1 MRKFKKLLTALLS
14 TAMIT
19 SMAVLPAMA
28 TDDNTASGS
37 GSTGT
42 NTEAA
47 EKAGDTDS
55 EGDTD
60 SKEIKTVT
68 FDKYYISEKGSV
80 LPDETFTFTMVPA
93 TVSQVNNAAPK
104 TADGLE
110 IVSGNALKTSTV
122 TLTFNSANKDIV
134 KTTTDDGKYAEKL
147 TGTFSLEGI
156 NWGTEP
162 KVYRYTVS
170 EVAGQNKNITYS
182 TDTYTVDVYT
192 NNEGK
197 AVYALCGEI
206 DTATQQMK
214 TDEST
219 KKLLKFENTSSVDV
233 LEIKKTVTGSLG
245 SKTTQFDFTLDI
257 PVEGDNIEL
266 KAGDTFT
273 GTFTRASGSSKADD
287 TQITIKVGTPAKFT
301 LADGESLK
309 IEGVPEGMIYI
320 VEEDATTSA
329 DYKTSIVGTTTQ
341 VINGQDTTV
350 TAKVPDG
357 KKFDAHKTAQNM
369 QIVDG
374 GNTVEF
380 TNDKDNTPTGLVL
393 EYAPYLMGMLIVVIG
408 AVLALV
414 SRKRRTAR

>member
-1 MRKFKKLLTALLS
+1 
-14 TAMIT
+14 MIT

-60 SKEIKTVT
+60 SAEIKTVT
-68 FDKYYISEKGSV
+68 FDKYYISGKGNV

-93 TVSQVNNAAPK
+93 TVPQVNNAAPK

-206 DTATQQMK
+206 DTTTQRMK

-219 KKLLKFENTSSVDV
+219 KKLLVFKNTASADV
-233 LEIKKTVTGSLG
+233 LEIKKVVTGSLG

-257 PVEGDNIEL
+257 PVGGEDINL
-266 KAGDTFT
+266 KEGDTFT
-273 GTFTRASGSSKADD
+273 GKFTRVSGSSKAAV
-287 TQITIKVGTPAKFT
+287 TEMTITVGTTAEFT

-320 VEEDATTSA
+320 VTEDATTSA

-341 VINGQDTTV
+341 KINGKDTQV
-350 TAKVPDG
+350 TAKVDDG
-357 KKFDAHKTAQNM
+357 KTFDARSGAQDM
-369 QIVDG
+369 KIVDG
-374 GNTVEF
+374 GNSVVF
-380 TNDKDNTPTGLVL
+380 TNDKDSTPTGLIL
-393 EYAPYLMGMLIVVIG
+393 EYAPYLIGMLIVLIG
-408 AVLALV
+408 AALALV
-414 SRKRRTAR
+414 SKKRRTER

>member
-28 TDDNTASGS
+28 TDDTASGT

-60 SKEIKTVT
+60 SAEIKTVT
-68 FDKYYISEKGSV
+68 FDKYYISEKGNV

-93 TVSQVNNAAPK
+93 TVPQVNNATPK
-104 TADGLE
+104 TEDGLE
-110 IVSGNALKTSTV
+110 IVPGIALKTSTV
-122 TLTFNSANKDIV
+122 TLTFDSANANIEQ
-134 KTTTDDGKYAEKL
+134 TTVNGKYAEKL

-170 EVAGQNKNITYS
+170 ETPGDSEYISYS
-182 TDTYTVDVYT
+182 QDVYTVDVYT

-206 DTATQQMK
+206 DKDTQRMNA
-214 TDEST
+214 DEST

-233 LEIKKTVTGSLG
+233 LTIKKVVTGSLG
-245 SKTTQFDFTLDI
+245 SKTTQFDFSILI
-257 PVEGDNIEL
+257 PVGGEDINL
-266 KAGDTFT
+266 KADDTFT
-273 GTFTRASGSSKADD
+273 GKFTRASGSSKADEKE
-287 TQITIKVGTPAKFT
+287 ITIEVGTEKKFT
-301 LADGESLK
+301 LADGESLT
-309 IEGVPEGMIYI
+309 IEGVPQGMIYI
-320 VEEDATTSA
+320 VKEDATTSA
-329 DYKTSIVGTTTQ
+329 DYKTSILGTTYQ
-341 VINGQDTTV
+341 VINGKSVEV
-350 TAKVPDG
+350 TSPVDDG
-357 KKFDAHKTAQNM
+357 KTFDARSDAQDM
-369 QIVDG
+369 KIVTG
-374 GNTVEF
+374 GNTVVF
-380 TNDKDNTPTGLVL
+380 TNDKDSTPTGLIL